1 MRALLMP
8 LGDEWYAVGAER
20 VKEVTAEPRPTRLPG
35 TQPGV
40 LGVINLRGEIV
51 PLADTAALLGLGVD
65 APTAF
70 AVVVHSSDGPVAL
83 TATGMPEVVT
93 LDEELGRADLPG
105 SASRYRFGSRLV
117 VALDVDELVSI
128 ARGVSA
134 AGGPR

>member
-35 TQPGV
+35 VQPEV

-51 PLADTAALLGLGVD
+51 PLIDTGTILAVEVD

-70 AVVVHSSDGPVAL
+70 AVVVHSADGPVAL
-83 TATGMPEVVT
+83 TATGLPEVVT
-93 LDEELGRADLPG
+93 LDEELGRSELQG
-105 SASRYRFGSRLV
+105 SANRYRFGSRLV
-117 VALDVDELVSI
+117 VALDVDEIVSI
-128 ARGVSA
+128 VRGAS
-134 AGGPR
+134 AGGGR